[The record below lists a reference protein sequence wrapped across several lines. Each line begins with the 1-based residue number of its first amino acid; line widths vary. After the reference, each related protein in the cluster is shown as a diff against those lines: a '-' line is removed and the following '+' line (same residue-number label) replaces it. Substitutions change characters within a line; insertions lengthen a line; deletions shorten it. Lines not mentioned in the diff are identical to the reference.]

1 MEQTDNILWLLKQ
14 AWYFSLTTVNDA
26 VSEHGVSTAQIGV
39 LRQLSTEPGLSGA
52 DLARRML
59 ISPQG
64 VQLALTALERR
75 GLVERKQDPQH
86 GRILQAF
93 LTDQGRKV
101 AEAVVSDAIAAH
113 DKVFGVLDAR
123 PSRKRCASC
132 WRASSSRAPATSCTP
147 TTSIRSASIKYL
159 R

>member
-1 MEQTDNILWLLKQ
+1 VEQTDNILWLLKQ

-26 VSEHGVSTAQIGV
+26 VSDHGVSTAQIGV

-75 GLVERKQDPQH
+75 GLIVRKKDPQH

-93 LTDQGRKV
+93 LTDEGRKV
-101 AEAVVSDAIAAH
+101 AENVVNDAITAH
-113 DKVFGVLDAR
+113 DKVFGVLSKAEQKTLRELLAR
-123 PSRKRCASC
+123 VVEQGTGHELYADH
-132 WRASSSRAPATSCTP
+132 
-147 TTSIRSASIKYL
+147 IDQ
-159 R
+159 

>member
-1 MEQTDNILWLLKQ
+1 M
-14 AWYFSLTTVNDA
+14 
-26 VSEHGVSTAQIGV
+26 
-39 LRQLSTEPGLSGA
+39 STEPGLSGA

-59 ISPQG
+59 IRPQG

-113 DKVFGVLDAR
+113 DKVFGVLTQG
-123 PSRKRCASC
+123 
-132 WRASSSRAPATSCTP
+132 RAENAA
-147 TTSIRSASIKYL
+147 
-159 R
+159 